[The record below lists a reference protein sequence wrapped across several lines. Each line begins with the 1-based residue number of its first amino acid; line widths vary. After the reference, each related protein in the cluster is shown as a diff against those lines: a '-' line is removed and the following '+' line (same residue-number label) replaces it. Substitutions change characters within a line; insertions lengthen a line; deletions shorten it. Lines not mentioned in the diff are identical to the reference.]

1 VQAASQLVRV
11 PNRWEVMDNR
21 ALLGVCTVTVTGKA
35 TLITFHVNRYRGGK
49 LLVYFGCTSAR

>member
-1 VQAASQLVRV
+1 
-11 PNRWEVMDNR
+11 MDNR

-35 TLITFHVNRYRGGK
+35 TLITFHLNRYRGGK